1 MKKNILLVL
10 LILSLSLVFAELEID
25 VPFDMDIVGQSFA
38 ANGAYVY
45 ESDWI
50 TITNIGSTSENYTL
64 FYSNYNVPAN
74 WYLSICNSSGVCF
87 MANFPGSIPLEPGEI
102 LEIHISISVANTSG
116 FPFSII
122 LDGGDLTEPI
132 SLDFTFR
139 TEDYIVSADNGLAVP
154 EKLSQNYPNPF
165 NPSTTISYELTQQ
178 ELASAS
184 ITIYNT
190 KGQLVRTF
198 KDLNTNGNI
207 VWDGKDNNNNIVN
220 SGVYFYK
227 LNLIKT
233 SIVKKMILIK

>member
-1 MKKNILLVL
+1 MKKLILLVFL
-10 LILSLSLVFAELEID
+10 VMSISLVFAELEID
-25 VPFDMDIVGQSFA
+25 IPFDMDIIGLSFA
-38 ANGAYVY
+38 ANGAYIH
-45 ESDWI
+45 ETDWI

-64 FYSNYNVPAN
+64 FYSDENVPAD

-87 MANFPGSIPLEPGEI
+87 MANFPGSIPLEPGQN
-102 LEIHISISVANTSG
+102 LEIHILVTVASTGG

-132 SLDFTFR
+132 NLDFTFN
-139 TEDYIVSADNGLAVP
+139 TEDNVSVDDELLIS

-165 NPSTTISYELTQQ
+165 NPSTTISYELSQQ

-184 ITIYNT
+184 IMIYNI

-198 KDLNTNGNI
+198 GDLSSSGNVI
-207 VWDGKDNNNNIVN
+207 WDGKDNNNNIVN

-227 LNLIKT
+227 LNSIKT
-233 SIVKKMILIK
+233 SKIRKMVLIK